1 MARKK
6 DSVFVKSIPFEM
18 KLDEEKRIIEGY
30 ASTFGNK
37 DLVGDVVQPGAFK
50 KTVDELFPKNQIKFC
65 WQHGEPIGR
74 PIFMQEDSKGLYVQ
88 ARIAPTTLG
97 NDALALVKE
106 NVIDSMS
113 IGYNVI
119 QDEYDTTSKTRYLK
133 ELRLKEFSLVTFP
146 ANEEALVTGVKTAED
161 FRNVLLSAGRMDVS
175 QYIKQGKD
183 LEEGNRELI
192 ESTIEALQSILAAFE
207 PEDPDTDDLDE
218 EEEASAE
225 KSAVDLHHSKG
236 KKKQLD
242 IYDTQDLQTIQN
254 ILKNFSI

>member
-6 DSVFVKSIPFEM
+6 GVYVKSIPFEM

-50 KTVDELFPKNQIKFC
+50 KTIEELFPKNKIKFC
-65 WQHGEPIGR
+65 YQHGEPIGR
-74 PIFMQEDSKGLYVQ
+74 PIFMEEDSKGLYVQ

-113 IGYNVI
+113 IGYNVL
-119 QDEYDTTSKTRYLK
+119 QDEYDSTSKTRYLK

-146 ANEEALVTGVKTAED
+146 ANEEALLTGVKTAED
-161 FRNVLLSAGRMDVS
+161 FRNVLLQAGRMDVS

-192 ESTIEALQSILAAFE
+192 ESTIEALREILSAFE
-207 PEDPDTDDLDE
+207 PEEPDTDDDLDE
-218 EEEASAE
+218 EEASAG
-225 KSAVDLHHSKG
+225 KSAAVDSNHSQG
-236 KKKQLD
+236 KKGQLD
-242 IYDTQDLQTIQN
+242 IYDQQDLQTFKN
-254 ILKNFSI
+254 ILKNFSV

>member
-6 DSVFVKSIPFEM
+6 GVYVKSIPFEM

-37 DLVGDVVQPGAFK
+37 DLVGDVVTPGAFK
-50 KTVDELFPKNQIKFC
+50 KTIEELFPKNKIKFC
-65 WQHGEPIGR
+65 YQHGEPIGR
-74 PIFMQEDSKGLYVQ
+74 PIFMEEDSKGLYVQ

-113 IGYNVI
+113 IGYNVL
-119 QDEYDTTSKTRYLK
+119 QDEYDSTTKTRYLK

-146 ANEEALVTGVKTAED
+146 ANEEALLTGVKTAED
-161 FRNVLLSAGRMDVS
+161 FRNVLLQAGRLDVT
-175 QYIKQGKD
+175 QYVKQGKE

-192 ESTIEALQSILAAFE
+192 ESTIDALQEILSAFE
-207 PEDPDTDDLDE
+207 PEDPDTDDLE
-218 EEEASAE
+218 EEEASAG
-225 KSAVDLHHSKG
+225 KSAAESNHSQSKKG
-236 KKKQLD
+236 QLD
-242 IYDTQDLQTIQN
+242 IYDTQDLQTIKN
-254 ILKNFSI
+254 ILKNFSN